1 MGLYRA
7 FLYKGFLSEEECDHL
22 ITLVR
27 EDFIFSIS
35 FCLCFF
41 FLKFYYWSLM
51 IGLVG
56 GKYRRGKKAELFSL
70 FAALENKKA
79 CSWLKLIQLE
89 GLREM
94 GLSVSESE
102 TT

>member
-1 MGLYRA
+1 
-7 FLYKGFLSEEECDHL
+7 
-22 ITLVR
+22 
-27 EDFIFSIS
+27 
-35 FCLCFF
+35 
-41 FLKFYYWSLM
+41 M